1 MDAEPRATTAPR
13 VPRESLGRL
22 FLRFLKFG
30 LLAWGGPVAQIGMLR
45 DELVVREGWVSR
57 ERFNRVLAVYQAL
70 PGPEAT
76 ELSCYFGML
85 SRGRAGAL
93 VAGLGFVLPGFLM
106 MFALS
111 WLYVEQGVDTPP
123 LAAAFAG
130 MQAAVCAL
138 IVRAVHRIGAHAL
151 HDHALW
157 AIALLAGAS
166 QAVGVHFAVPIVL
179 GGVAYAALRLR
190 RWAWLG
196 LATAAFA
203 GAVVWGAMRFVERAE
218 TMSAGSPAGEPA
230 LWEVLVSGLR
240 GGMLTFGGAYTVIPF
255 LRRDAVEVGGWMTD
269 AQFLD
274 SLALSGILPAP
285 LIIFGTM
292 VGFIARGPLGALLMT
307 FGLFLPA
314 FSFTL
319 IGHNFFEKVIDD
331 ARLHAFLDGVT
342 AAVVGL
348 IAMTA
353 VLLII
358 DTVTTPLAAVV
369 FAAALATLYLWK
381 SRMAIPSV
389 VIGAALLGLALMRGG
404 PGGV

>member
-1 MDAEPRATTAPR
+1 MDAEPKETTAPC

-45 DELVVREGWVSR
+45 DELVEREGWITR

-76 ELSCYFGML
+76 ELCCYFGML
-85 SRGRAGAL
+85 SRGRLGSV

-106 MFALS
+106 MFTLS
-111 WLYVEQGVDTPP
+111 WLYVEQGVDTPL

-138 IVRAVHRIGAHAL
+138 IVRAVHRIGGHAL
-151 HDHALW
+151 HDRALW
-157 AIALLAGAS
+157 SIALLAAAS
-166 QAVGVHFAVPIVL
+166 QVVGVHFAIPIAL
-179 GGVAYAALRLR
+179 GGVAYAAIRLR
-190 RWAWLG
+190 RWVGLA
-196 LATAAFA
+196 LATAVFVAGMVWAGMETLGAEAAA
-203 GAVVWGAMRFVERAE
+203 GAAQAPP
-218 TMSAGSPAGEPA
+218 SGEPA
-230 LWEVLVSGLR
+230 PWEVLVSGLR

-269 AQFLD
+269 GQFLD
-274 SLALSGILPAP
+274 ALALSGILPAP

-292 VGFIARGPLGALLMT
+292 VGYIARGPLGALLMT

-331 ARLHAFLDGVT
+331 VRLHAFLEGVT

-353 VLLII
+353 LFLII
-358 DTVTTPLAAVV
+358 DTVTTPVAALV
-369 FAAALATLYLWK
+369 FAAALATLYLWR
-381 SRMAIPSV
+381 SRAAIPAV
-389 VIGAALLGLALMRGG
+389 VIGAALLGLALMRG
-404 PGGV
+404 